1 MLHNVG
7 AYPAAL
13 RYSPVNPRNESTPVS
28 ELIAFV
34 FRDQYRAP
42 EVLNELRRRD
52 WVWVQDLE
60 EAVAV
65 TVNDDAKVRIHLS
78 VDPSTLE
85 AAVWAR
91 LWGTLLGKTLFLPL
105 ASKITEVVNGISTA
119 SVRSASAHSTLT
131 EEAQW
136 WQETLD
142 LSADF
147 KRDVA
152 AVMSSGGS
160 AIFMLLRE
168 AYVTTAL
175 SHLRDYG
182 DTIIH
187 TSVSNEQDNKML
199 AMLAN

>member
-1 MLHNVG
+1 
-7 AYPAAL
+7 
-13 RYSPVNPRNESTPVS
+13 VS

-52 WVWVQDLE
+52 WVWVRDLE

-65 TVNDDAKVRIHLS
+65 TINNDAKVRIHLS

-85 AAVWAR
+85 AAGWAR
-91 LWGTLLGKTLFLPL
+91 LWGSLLGKTLFLPL
-105 ASKITEVVNGISTA
+105 ASRITEVVNGISIP

-131 EEAQW
+131 QEAQW

-152 AVMSSGGS
+152 AVISPGGS

-168 AYVTTAL
+168 AHVPMAL

-187 TSVSNEQDNKML
+187 TTVSIEQDNKML

>member
-1 MLHNVG
+1 M
-7 AYPAAL
+7 
-13 RYSPVNPRNESTPVS
+13 S

-42 EVLNELRRRD
+42 EVLNELRRREWM
-52 WVWVQDLE
+52 WVRDLE
-60 EAVAV
+60 EAVTV
-65 TVNDDAKVRIHLS
+65 TINNDAKVRIQLS

-85 AAVWAR
+85 AAGWAR
-91 LWGTLLGKTLFLPL
+91 LWGSLLGKTLFLPL
-105 ASKITEVVNGISTA
+105 ASKITEVVNGISMP
-119 SVRSASAHSTLT
+119 SVRSATTHATFT
-131 EEAQW
+131 QEAQW
-136 WQETLD
+136 WQETLH

-152 AVMSSGGS
+152 ASMVPGAS

-168 AYVTTAL
+168 AHVPLAL
-175 SHLRDYG
+175 SQLRDYG

-187 TSVSNEQDNKML
+187 TSVSSEQDTKML